1 MSDLN
6 EPPASTPPAL
16 TGSTPETLDKDG
28 TDLPL
33 PVTGSGG
40 SINEPEAPCARCPFV
55 LLDHALAAVPQPPLD
70 QTSWGAVHRWLADV
84 ERGLVFR
91 RDQRRVARAVH
102 RALTAEFHSRR
113 HIESIRRSM
122 QRAAGREADK
132 DAGVY
137 WTMREAGR
145 AAQRPV
151 RVEADPEAWEAFKR
165 RAERAGTTVGEHLG
179 RLAAHAASLG
189 MIDPP
194 VDDERLRR
202 TLFVRIAIDDAH
214 WTDLRHHARS
224 NGWTIGRYLG
234 TLAEREAR

>member
-1 MSDLN
+1 MSDLTD
-6 EPPASTPPAL
+6 PRAPTPRAL
-16 TGSTPETLDKDG
+16 TGSTPETLDKNG

-40 SINEPEAPCARCPFV
+40 STNEPEAPCARCPFV

-70 QTSWGAVHRWLADV
+70 HTSWAAVQRWLTDV

-91 RDQRRVARAVH
+91 REQRMVARAVH
-102 RALTAEFHSRR
+102 RALAAEFHSRR

-122 QRAAGREADK
+122 QRAAVREADK
-132 DAGVY
+132 DAGIY

-151 RVEADPEAWEAFKR
+151 RVEVDPHAWEAFKH
-165 RAERAGTTVGEHLG
+165 RAERVGTTVGEHLG
-179 RLAAHAASLG
+179 RLATEALRRDVIG
-189 MIDPP
+189 PP
-194 VDDERLRR
+194 VDDGRARR
-202 TLFVRIAIDDAH
+202 TLFVRIAIDDDH
-214 WTDLRHHARS
+214 WTELRHLTRS

-234 TLAEREAR
+234 TLAEREAH